1 MESAHGVPRVIRTGE
16 AELYSDMPDW
26 LLFESAG
33 DQEQLKAMRKV
44 EMKSAMIV
52 PMVARDRTLGAV
64 SFLSAESGRHY
75 GPEDLELAKHLGRRA
90 ALAIDNARLYRE
102 AQEAISVRNELF
114 SIISHDLKNPLTGIK
129 GMAQLLKR
137 QIARMEIPSKDR
149 VIECLSSI
157 DNTATRMTEQIDE
170 LLDLARLQMG
180 RAGLADLIERCCR
193 HASRFAEGL
202 SASGYSVLNEVV
214 LNQVLVSF
222 GDAEKTR
229 RVIAGIQADGT
240 CWCGGT
246 MWQEHT
252 AMRISVSSWATT
264 EEDVERSLEA
274 MIRIARKSA

>member
-1 MESAHGVPRVIRTGE
+1 
-16 AELYSDMPDW
+16 
-26 LLFESAG
+26 
-33 DQEQLKAMRKV
+33 
-44 EMKSAMIV
+44 MIV
-52 PMVARDRTLGAV
+52 PMVARGRTLGAV
-64 SFLSAESGRHY
+64 SFISAESGRHY

-180 RAGLADLIERCCR
+180 RAGLPI
-193 HASRFAEGL
+193 
-202 SASGYSVLNEVV
+202 
-214 LNQVLVSF
+214 
-222 GDAEKTR
+222 
-229 RVIAGIQADGT
+229 
-240 CWCGGT
+240 
-246 MWQEHT
+246 
-252 AMRISVSSWATT
+252 
-264 EEDVERSLEA
+264 
-274 MIRIARKSA
+274 

>member
-1 MESAHGVPRVIRTGE
+1 
-16 AELYSDMPDW
+16 MPDW